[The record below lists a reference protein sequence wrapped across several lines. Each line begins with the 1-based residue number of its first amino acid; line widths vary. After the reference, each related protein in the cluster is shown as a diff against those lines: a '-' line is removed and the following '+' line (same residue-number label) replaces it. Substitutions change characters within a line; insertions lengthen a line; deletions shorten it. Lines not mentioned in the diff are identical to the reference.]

1 MNKPVSYLQT
11 DPRWKNIPYAVKGEK
26 ATIGGSGCGPTCM
39 AMVIATWKDSRVT
52 PVDTCKW
59 SLAHGGKA
67 LNQGTFYSYFKPQG
81 AAYGIEV
88 NMINSKNL
96 RTLNI
101 TDSAKYHLMAREAL
115 NRGDIVIACMG
126 KGNWTNGGHFILLYG
141 VSGNTVY
148 VNDPASTKLN
158 RTAGSWERLKSEV
171 KYYFICKNP
180 HNIKKAPEKPKSNE
194 YISVQ
199 KKYGFSTQTMEYLEK
214 YTYAEALFKT
224 LLKSLSERN
233 LNVMTVDYILK
244 YAFGKDVISK
254 ICEVK

>member
-96 RTLNI
+96 RTLNSA
-101 TDSAKYHLMAREAL
+101 DSAKYHLMAREAL

-171 KYYFICKNP
+171 KYYFICK
-180 HNIKKAPEKPKSNE
+180 SNE

>member
-1 MNKPVSYLQT
+1 MNKPISYLQT
-11 DPRWKNIPYAVKGEK
+11 DKRWKNIPYAVKGEK

-39 AMVIATWKDSRVT
+39 AMVIATWKDGRVT
-52 PVDTCKW
+52 PVDTCRW

-96 RTLNI
+96 KTLNS

-115 NRGDIVIACMG
+115 NRGDLVIACMG
-126 KGNWTNGGHFILLYG
+126 PGNWTRGGHFILLYSI
-141 VSGNTVY
+141 SGNTVY
-148 VNDPASTKLN
+148 INDPASTKPN

-180 HNIKKAPEKPKSNE
+180 YNIKKAPEKPKSNE

-233 LNVMTVDYILK
+233 LNVVTVNYILK
-244 YAFGKDVISK
+244 YAFGKDIISK
-254 ICEVK
+254 VCER